1 MSAPEIHPTHPPVV
15 PIPQEPFIPHR
26 RLQRL
31 VNLFPKAQFVRYV
44 CVGVFNTVFG
54 YCTFVIALT
63 LLNAAISARFLY
75 LTVVLASIVSNPINI
90 TVAYFGYKFFVFKT
104 RGNYLMEWLKCF
116 AVHGMLAAV
125 ETHLSGKPLATL
137 QHIATGK
144 AMAGYI
150 AGAVV
155 IGAST
160 IFSFVGHKKVTFKT
174 KAAAA

>member
-1 MSAPEIHPTHPPVV
+1 
-15 PIPQEPFIPHR
+15 
-26 RLQRL
+26 
-31 VNLFPKAQFVRYV
+31 
-44 CVGVFNTVFG
+44 
-54 YCTFVIALT
+54 
-63 LLNAAISARFLY
+63 
-75 LTVVLASIVSNPINI
+75 VVLASIVSNPINI

-116 AVHGMLAAV
+116 AVYGSSMIPGLVILSALSRLLQTVFHSHAAKLHGMLAAV